1 MNEADTKVTETGTPV
16 IETDPQFTGTP
27 AHGTI
32 ETGSFAEGEEQLPE
46 KNAAERVL
54 HPGSFA
60 SGEEEMPKE
69 NADRR
74 VHARGGFAVGE
85 ETTPEKDAEE
95 RGVPGTFADSEP
107 AG

>member
-1 MNEADTKVTETGTPV
+1 MNDADTQITETGTPV
-16 IETDPQFTGTP
+16 TEPDPQVTRTP
-27 AHGTI
+27 AHGTSAR
-32 ETGSFAEGEEQLPE
+32 GSFAEGEELLPE

-107 AG
+107 AV